1 MGQVSELHKA
11 YLDAASKSDHFLLG
25 AIAAACA
32 YLAQSNPYGKIGL
45 NPETLFLIDLIVL
58 GLAGFFA
65 HRRIENTIQVLKFN
79 TTFLQGRNDGDAVS
93 YLGGKQLAE
102 TYANRTNS
110 NYKLRN
116 FLMALGFIL
125 YVVAKVWR
133 AY

>member
-102 TYANRTNS
+102 TNANRTNS
-110 NYKLRN
+110 NYKLRS

>member
-1 MGQVSELHKA
+1 MGQVTELHKA
-11 YLDAASKSDHFLLG
+11 YLDASSKSDHFLLG

-58 GLAGFFA
+58 GLAAFFA
-65 HRRIENTIQVLKFN
+65 HKRIENTIQVLKFN
-79 TTFLQGRNDGDAVS
+79 TTFLQGRNDGDPVS

-102 TYANRTNS
+102 KYANRTVS
-110 NYKLRN
+110 NYTFRN
-116 FLMALGFIL
+116 LFMVLGFIL